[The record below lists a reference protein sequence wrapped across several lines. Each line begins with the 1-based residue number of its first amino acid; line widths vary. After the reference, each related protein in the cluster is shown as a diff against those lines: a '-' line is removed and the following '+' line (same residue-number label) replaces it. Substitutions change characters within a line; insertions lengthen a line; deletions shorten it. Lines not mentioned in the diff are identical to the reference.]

1 MSNSFATPWIVACQ
15 ASLSLGFLRQE
26 YWSGLPFPSLWDL
39 CNPEMEPASP
49 VLQADS
55 LPLSHQGSLY
65 RGLKTNK
72 TEFSVTII
80 LSLLNVFSPLSSLTP
95 LLPFWPFFCN
105 LFVEWLLHSFPYP
118 SWMRAPKLN
127 DKSQTFNCI

>member
-1 MSNSFATPWIVACQ
+1 MSNSFATPWTVACQ
-15 ASLSLGFLRQE
+15 APLSLGFLRQE
-26 YWSGLPFPSLWDL
+26 YWSGLPFPSLGDL
-39 CNPEMEPASP
+39 PNPEMEAASP
-49 VLQADS
+49 VLQVDS

-72 TEFSVTII
+72 IEFSVTII
-80 LSLLNVFSPLSSLTP
+80 LSLLNVFSPLSSVTP

-105 LFVEWLLHSFPYP
+105 LFVERLLHALPYL
-118 SWMRAPKLN
+118 SGMKASKLN